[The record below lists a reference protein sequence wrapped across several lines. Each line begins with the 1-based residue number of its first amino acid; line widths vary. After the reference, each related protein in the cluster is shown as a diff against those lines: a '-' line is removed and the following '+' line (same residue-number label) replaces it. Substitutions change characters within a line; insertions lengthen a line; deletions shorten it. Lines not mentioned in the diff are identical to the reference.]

1 MKTKPIQQNPPG
13 ARLSWNGP
21 EYGLAQQAGRTGI
34 QVSAHV
40 PVRGHDSGVGGF
52 LNALGLP
59 VSGCSGVSG
68 LFAGGCQ
75 GPEHSPADHAGSAD
89 VGRTGT
95 ELAIAG
101 AGAALAVVAGV
112 PADRLGAGMIG
123 GAAVVIA
130 RGNVLHVVSV
140 DVQDGWLSADW
151 AVTGGTVTINW

>member
-59 VSGCSGVSG
+59 VS
-68 LFAGGCQ
+68 
-75 GPEHSPADHAGSAD
+75 
-89 VGRTGT
+89 
-95 ELAIAG
+95 IAG